1 MSDLHQDVRRLTA
14 LAYPQLTAEGREQTG
29 IDRFTN
35 ALGDAELALKVKER
49 CDKSLD
55 EALCVALR
63 LEA

>member
-1 MSDLHQDVRRLTA
+1 MRRLTA
-14 LAYPQLTAEGREQTG
+14 LAYPQLTAEGREQIG
-29 IDRFTN
+29 IDRFTD

-49 CDKSLD
+49 CLKSLD